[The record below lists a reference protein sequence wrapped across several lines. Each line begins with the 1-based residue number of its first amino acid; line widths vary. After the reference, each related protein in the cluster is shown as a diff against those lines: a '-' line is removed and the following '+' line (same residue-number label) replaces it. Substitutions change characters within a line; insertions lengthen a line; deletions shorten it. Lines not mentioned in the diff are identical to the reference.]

1 MVQFH
6 TRCHGNSKCIF
17 WQKVCPKSPK
27 IGYFPAET
35 ITLYKFRSNLWS
47 TNMNIYNTFCL
58 EIQKQKMIWKTSDF
72 IMALQ
77 SGWGF
82 EDLKNVIFKHFQG
95 QFS

>member
-1 MVQFH
+1 
-6 TRCHGNSKCIF
+6 
-17 WQKVCPKSPK
+17 
-27 IGYFPAET
+27 
-35 ITLYKFRSNLWS
+35 
-47 TNMNIYNTFCL
+47 MNILAKSVSKNHLKLGIFQLKLLLYTNSDPTYGNTFWL
-58 EIQKQKMIWKTSDF
+58 EIQKQKLIWKTSDF